1 MDWKKEI
8 RETIIYIVVGLA
20 MAYTI
25 NTGLGYALDTDK
37 PVMAVVSNSMDPTL
51 KKGDL
56 VVIKGVSP
64 EEIVVGDVIVYHN
77 PFQGVAV
84 VHRVIDI
91 RSDEDGLVFYTK
103 GDNNRTNRLS
113 DQDAGIAP
121 PIREHW
127 IKGKVVVTIPKLGW
141 PRVILTMIF

>member
-1 MDWKKEI
+1 MDWRKEI
-8 RETIIYIVVGLA
+8 RETFIYIAVGLL
-20 MAYTI
+20 MAYAI

-37 PVMAVVSNSMDPTL
+37 PVMAVVSNSMDPTI

-56 VVIKGVSP
+56 VVVKGIP
-64 EEIVVGDVIVYHN
+64 PGDIAVGDIIVYHN
-77 PFQGVAV
+77 PLQGVAV

-121 PIREHW
+121 PIREYW

-141 PRVILTMIF
+141 PRVILTMVL

>member
-1 MDWKKEI
+1 MDLKKEI
-8 RETIIYIVVGLA
+8 RETVTYVIIGLVL
-20 MAYTI
+20 AYAI

-56 VVIKGVSP
+56 VVVRGVSP
-64 EEIVVGDVIVYHN
+64 EDIAIGDVIVYHN
-77 PFQGVAV
+77 PLQGVAV

-91 RSDEDGLVFYTK
+91 KRDGDELIFYTK

-113 DQDAGIAP
+113 DQEAGIAP
-121 PIREHW
+121 PIREYW
-127 IKGKVVVTIPKLGW
+127 VKGKVVITIPKLGW
-141 PRVILTMIF
+141 PRVILTAIF